1 MSLKYV
7 KKRSARLLSTI
18 HGFVAWCYD
27 KKETKSML
35 GKRRNFKFYG
45 RVSCRIRGR
54 MDLH

>member
-45 RVSCRIRGR
+45 RLSCRRRGR